1 MDDALELLRHNHDQ
15 LEEHFARVSDP
26 DVNRVET
33 LGQLVPR
40 LAAHMSAE
48 QSLLLPLLKKH
59 GIGGRKLPRSLNSE
73 FRRMGKLLV
82 LIERRK
88 GNSPDL
94 PGRVTQLHHVF
105 HGHARR
111 FELAVIPGLRDAVG
125 HDELEELKQKMEAAE
140 STIVSHPHPHM
151 LSLGPFS
158 RATTRLV
165 AVVDRARD
173 KTPPSTGLRQ
183 QEG

>member
-1 MDDALELLRHNHDQ
+1 MDDALELLRYGHDQ

-26 DVNRVET
+26 DTNRVET

-40 LAAHMSAE
+40 LAAHISAE

-59 GIGGRKLPRSLNSE
+59 GIGGSELPRSLNSE

-94 PGRVTQLHHVF
+94 PRRVTELHELY

-111 FELAVIPGLRDAVG
+111 FELAVIPGLRNRVG
-125 HDELEELKQKMEAAE
+125 PDELDDLKQKIEAAE

-158 RATTRLV
+158 RLTTRL
-165 AVVDRARD
+165 AALVDRARD

-183 QEG
+183 QQG